1 MRDANTAACVLKRE
15 QAAMRG
21 RERRRR
27 RPRRPRWQFTW
38 THQRC
43 DPCQLAQHALPQHVQ
58 PLGAAPR
65 ALGSLPDSSGPSSR
79 ARALDLPAPTGHR
92 PWSLPASFDR
102 PRAQAAGASARVV
115 STPCV
120 CAVGTRTDGRAL
132 WGRPLRGGTP
142 CHRKWPRPQTDGLK
156 AQIEWPRII
165 KLPQN

>member
-15 QAAMRG
+15 PAAIRGSGGDGVQGGPAGSLRG
-21 RERRRR
+21 R
-27 RPRRPRWQFTW
+27 TSAV
-38 THQRC
+38 T
-43 DPCQLAQHALPQHVQ
+43 LANLLNMHCH
-58 PLGAAPR
+58 
-65 ALGSLPDSSGPSSR
+65 SMSSR
-79 ARALDLPAPTGHR
+79 SGSPARAWQPARLIWPLFPCTRLGHLPAPTGHR
-92 PWSLPASFDR
+92 PWGLPASFDR

-156 AQIEWPRII
+156 AQIERPRII

>member
-15 QAAMRG
+15 PAAIRGSGGDGVQGGPAGSLRG
-21 RERRRR
+21 R
-27 RPRRPRWQFTW
+27 TSAV
-38 THQRC
+38 T
-43 DPCQLAQHALPQHVQ
+43 LANLLNMHCHSMSSRSGQ
-58 PLGAAPR
+58 PR
-65 ALGSLPDSSGPSSR
+65 ARLAACQTHLAPLPVHAPW
-79 ARALDLPAPTGHR
+79 DLPAPTGHR
-92 PWSLPASFDR
+92 PWGLPASFDR

-156 AQIEWPRII
+156 AQIERPRII